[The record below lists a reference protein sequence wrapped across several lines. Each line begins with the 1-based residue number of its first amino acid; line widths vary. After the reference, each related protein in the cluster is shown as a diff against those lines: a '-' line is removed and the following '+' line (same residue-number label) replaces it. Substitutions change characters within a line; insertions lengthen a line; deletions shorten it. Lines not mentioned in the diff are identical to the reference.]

1 MADQDDPFLAPDP
14 RQRPRPGVGRRAG
27 SETFISKPYAP
38 PRAQEAEPQQPLAI
52 AAMAGQLGIG
62 LNPLVKAASPILML
76 IGQLRGTLT
85 STDIA
90 GLRRLALEEFQRFGE
105 RALAAGVQPE
115 IMKTARYAL
124 CAALDETVLST
135 PWGSQSEWAQQPML
149 VALHREAWGGE
160 KFFQVLEMISQDPA
174 KHVDL
179 MELQYLIIA
188 FGFTGR
194 YQAMDRGHEKLAALE
209 QDLFRR
215 IRAQRGAVDNALSL
229 RWRGLEDRRNRLVRY
244 VPWWVVGAAAL
255 AILAIIFTVYYT
267 RLATE
272 ADPIHARLAQVGM
285 EAFSAPAPV
294 VPVKGPTLK
303 QLLAP
308 DESAG
313 TLSVEEEGGRTRVT
327 LRGADLFGSGSATL
341 NAAYVVTLQHV
352 AAALNKV
359 PGRVVVVGHTDDQP
373 IRSLQFHDNFELSR
387 ERAVSVA
394 SVLKQSLEN
403 PARLTWN
410 GVGASDPRFRPESDP
425 ENRARNRRVEIIHVG
440 GV

>member
-14 RQRPRPGVGRRAG
+14 RQRPRPGGGRRSG
-27 SETFISKPYAP
+27 SDTFISRPYSP
-38 PRAQEAEPQQPLAI
+38 PRAPEPEPAPAPLAAV
-52 AAMAGQLGIG
+52 AAQFGTG
-62 LNPLVKAASPILML
+62 LNPLVRAASPILLL
-76 IGQLRGTLT
+76 IGQLRGTN
-85 STDIA
+85 SGMDVG

-105 RALAAGVQPE
+105 RALASGITPE

-124 CAALDETVLST
+124 CAGLDEAVLST

-174 KHVDL
+174 KHIDL
-179 MELQYLIIA
+179 MELQYLIMA
-188 FGFTGR
+188 LGFTGR
-194 YQAMDRGHEKLAALE
+194 YQMIDRGQEQLAALE

-215 IRAQRGAVDNALSL
+215 IRSHRGPSEQGLSL
-229 RWRGLEDRRNRLVRY
+229 RWRGLEDRRNRLVQSI
-244 VPWWVVGAAAL
+244 PSWVVGAAAL
-255 AILAIIFTVYYT
+255 AMLAMAFTFYYS

-272 ADPIHARLAQVGM
+272 ASPLQERLARVGM
-285 EAFSAPAPV
+285 EAFSAPAPPAP
-294 VPVKGPTLK
+294 PVQGPTLK

-308 DESAG
+308 DEQAG
-313 TLSVEEEGGRTRVT
+313 ALKVEEEGGRTRVT
-327 LRGADLFGSGSATL
+327 LLGGDLFGSGSATL
-341 NAAYVVTLQHV
+341 NPTYTTTLQHV

-359 PGRVVVVGHTDDQP
+359 PGRVLVVGHTDDQP

-394 SVLKQSLEN
+394 NVLKQSLEN

-410 GVGASDPRFRPESDP
+410 GVGASDPRFKPESDP
-425 ENRARNRRVEIIHVG
+425 ANRARNRRVEILHVAG
-440 GV
+440 A